1 MHGLSTVRALAEMIA
16 LFNMILRRKAL
27 AKERRRRLKVR
38 VKAQKVEMGS
48 NNDDNVQ
55 RRINRRHD
63 KNQVLP
69 VQKARAKR
77 AKREVKERKAKPE
90 ATLCHTH
97 PPPILVLRHEEN
109 RRPVE
114 IINLL
119 VISIYKTQA
128 CALTAHRAHS
138 GTLHRASFIKLALAR
153 KVSNVNICTLKPM
166 RIPPLPEATLR
177 QNPGHQALQ
186 THLLKH
192 NQSQVL
198 SPNHQ
203 VLRQEREV
211 DLRKRKHGLQQR
223 SLRTLNMAAS
233 VCTRQSIN
241 ILALQAQLLFHQFSP
256 RHRLFPLEATLS
268 RKCSRRLKR

>member
-1 MHGLSTVRALAEMIA
+1 MAMNA

-27 AKERRRRLKVR
+27 AKERRRIK
-38 VKAQKVEMGS
+38 VKAKVKRVEMGS
-48 NNDDNVQ
+48 NNNDNVQ

-97 PPPILVLRHEEN
+97 PPPILVLRHEAN

-153 KVSNVNICTLKPM
+153 KVSSVNICTLKPM

-192 NQSQVL
+192 NQSPVL

-203 VLRQEREV
+203 VLRQERRV
-211 DLRKRKHGLQQR
+211 DSRKRTHGLQQ
-223 SLRTLNMAAS
+223 
-233 VCTRQSIN
+233 
-241 ILALQAQLLFHQFSP
+241 H
-256 RHRLFPLEATLS
+256 
-268 RKCSRRLKR
+268 

>member
-1 MHGLSTVRALAEMIA
+1 
-16 LFNMILRRKAL
+16 
-27 AKERRRRLKVR
+27 
-38 VKAQKVEMGS
+38 MGS
-48 NNDDNVQ
+48 NNNDNVQ

-63 KNQVLP
+63 TNQVLP

-153 KVSNVNICTLKPM
+153 KVSSVNICTLKPM

-177 QNPGHQALQ
+177 QNPGHQALR

-192 NQSQVL
+192 NL
-198 SPNHQ
+198 KRRPNHQ
-203 VLRQEREV
+203 VLRQERRV
-211 DLRKRKHGLQQR
+211 DSRKRKQRLQQR

-241 ILALQAQLLFHQFSP
+241 ILALQAQLIFNQLSP
-256 RHRLFPLEATLS
+256 RRRLLLLEATLS
-268 RKCSRRLKR
+268 RKFSRRSKR